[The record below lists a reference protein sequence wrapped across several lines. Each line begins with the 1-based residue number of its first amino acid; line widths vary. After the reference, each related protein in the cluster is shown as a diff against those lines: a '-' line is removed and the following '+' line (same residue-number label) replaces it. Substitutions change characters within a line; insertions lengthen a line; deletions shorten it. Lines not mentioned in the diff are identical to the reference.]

1 MSASI
6 AAIFRYPI
14 KGMTAQPLEDALL
27 RPDSGIEGDRRFA
40 LAHARSACD
49 PEMPTHQRK
58 SHFLQLM
65 RNAPLVNLRL
75 SMVDGH
81 TATIAVDG
89 HVRLEADLETP
100 EGRAALEDFMLAYI
114 DEDMTYGGV
123 RVVDARDGEDGL
135 ILTDQSKPLLSLINK
150 ASVSEVEVFAGRPVD
165 AMRFRGNLLI
175 DGIGAW
181 EEASWIGRHLTVG
194 ECEFEIVKAIDR
206 CAATE
211 VNPATAERD
220 IKMLS
225 VLKDN
230 FGNIDCGIFARVVK
244 GGRIAP
250 GDALVLA

>member
-1 MSASI
+1 MGASI

-14 KGMTAQPLEDALL
+14 KGMTAQPLESAELESDA
-27 RPDSGIEGDRRFA
+27 GIAGDRRFA
-40 LAHARSACD
+40 LAHGRSACD
-49 PEMPTHQRK
+49 PEQPTHQRK

-75 SMVDGH
+75 SMADGH

-100 EGRAALEDFMLAYI
+100 EGRTALEDFMLAYI

-123 RVVDARDGEDGL
+123 RVVDAWDGAEGL
-135 ILTDQSKPLLSLINK
+135 VLTDQSKPFLSLINK

-165 AMRFRGNLLI
+165 PMRFRGNLLI

-194 ECEFEIVKAIDR
+194 DCEFEIVKAIDR

-211 VNPATAERD
+211 VDPTTAERN

-250 GDALVLA
+250 GDGLVLS

>member
-1 MSASI
+1 MGASI
-6 AAIFRYPI
+6 EAIFRYPI
-14 KGMTAQPLEDALL
+14 KGMTAQSLESAELEAEA
-27 RPDSGIEGDRRFA
+27 GIAGDRRFA
-40 LAHARSACD
+40 LAHARSACE
-49 PEMPTHQRK
+49 PEQPTHQRK

-65 RNAPLVNLRL
+65 RNAPLANLRL
-75 SMVDGH
+75 SMADGH
-81 TATIAVDG
+81 TATVAVDG
-89 HVRLEADLETP
+89 HVRVEADLETP

-123 RVVDARDGEDGL
+123 RVVDARDGAEGL
-135 ILTDQSKPLLSLINK
+135 VLTDQSKPFLSLINK

-165 AMRFRGNLLI
+165 PMRFRGNLLI
-175 DGIGAW
+175 EGIGAW
-181 EEASWIGRHLTVG
+181 EEASWIGRNLTVG

-211 VNPATAERD
+211 VDPTTAERD

-250 GDALVLA
+250 GDVLVLS